1 MFKVMIM
8 GESAI
13 ILAIAG
19 LAYIFLTNTKK
30 TQETLLE
37 KFLEKSILIGMVL
50 MAIVIFVLS
59 FQGVRAFLKYT
70 F

>member
-13 ILAIAG
+13 ILALAG
-19 LAYIFLTNTKK
+19 LTYIFLSNSAKTKK
-30 TQETLLE
+30 TLFE
-37 KFLEKSILIGMVL
+37 KLILIGMVL
-50 MAIVIFVLS
+50 MAIVIFVFS
-59 FQGVRAFLKYT
+59 FQGVRAFLKCT

>member
-37 KFLEKSILIGMVL
+37 KLVGKLILIGMVL

-70 F
+70 L

>member
-13 ILAIAG
+13 ILALAG
-19 LAYIFLTNTKK
+19 LTYIFLSNSAKTKK
-30 TQETLLE
+30 TLLE
-37 KFLEKSILIGMVL
+37 KLIPIGMVL
-50 MAIVIFVLS
+50 MSVVVFLLS
-59 FQGVRAFLKYT
+59 FQGVRAFLKGT

>member
-19 LAYIFLTNTKK
+19 LAYIFLSNSAKTK
-30 TQETLLE
+30 ETLFE
-37 KFLEKSILIGMVL
+37 KLVEKSILIGMVL
-50 MAIVIFVLS
+50 MAIVTFVLS
-59 FQGVRAFLKYT
+59 FQGVRAFLKSI

>member
-19 LAYIFLTNTKK
+19 LAYIFLSNSAKTKK
-30 TQETLLE
+30 TLFE
-37 KFLEKSILIGMVL
+37 KLVEKSILIGMVI
-50 MAIVIFVLS
+50 MAIVIFILS
-59 FQGVRAFLKYT
+59 FQGVRVFLKYT

>member
-19 LAYIFLTNTKK
+19 LAYIFLDNTKK
-30 TQETLLE
+30 IHEALFE
-37 KFLEKSILIGMVL
+37 KLILIGMVL
-50 MAIVIFVLS
+50 MAVVIFVLS
-59 FQGVRAFLKYT
+59 FQGVRAFLKGIL
-70 F
+70 

>member
-30 TQETLLE
+30 TQETLFE
-37 KFLEKSILIGMVL
+37 KLILIGMVL
-50 MAIVIFVLS
+50 MAIVIFILS
-59 FQGVRAFLKYT
+59 FQGVRAFLKCT

>member
-19 LAYIFLTNTKK
+19 LAYIFLANTKK
-30 TQETLLE
+30 IQEALFE
-37 KFLEKSILIGMVL
+37 KLILIGMVL
-50 MAIVIFVLS
+50 MAVVIFVLS
-59 FQGVRAFLKYT
+59 FQGVRAFLKGIL
-70 F
+70 

>member
-13 ILAIAG
+13 ILALAG
-19 LAYIFLTNTKK
+19 LTYIFLSNSAKTKK
-30 TQETLLE
+30 TLFE
-37 KFLEKSILIGMVL
+37 KLIEKSILIGMII

-59 FQGVRAFLKYT
+59 FQGIRVFLKYT